1 MKIRFKWLR
10 LVCLSA
16 LAGVGACATAPSDQ
30 AISQLAEAQRRQETA
45 ELNRQLALA
54 SVGGAANSQQ
64 WTVEEYRVGPG
75 DVLSIEVFQVEDL
88 SIKARVNGRGTVL
101 FPLLG
106 EVTVAALTP
115 AKIEEELE
123 ALLRKDY
130 LQDPQVSVFVDEF
143 RSQQIAV
150 MGAVKE
156 PKVHE
161 VRRPMTVLEV
171 LSLSGGLNEKAG
183 NVAQIQFA
191 DENAKTTDAGVKVT
205 TLIID
210 FKKALRPGGDSTVVR
225 DLVLRGGDS
234 VFIPPAGVVFVEGA
248 VKKPGSYA
256 LQGEVGV
263 LAAIAMA
270 GGTENTANEGGVQV
284 FRVEDGSVIEVDL
297 DAIRKRTSPEIEL
310 NDGDI
315 VVVGKNLLYSTAE
328 TVWKGFTAIFNV
340 GLAL

>member
-1 MKIRFKWLR
+1 LKIRFKWLR

-270 GGTENTANEGGVQV
+270 GGTENTADEGGVQV

-328 TVWKGFTAIFNV
+328 AVWKGFTAIFNV